1 MKYQNVCNRNNT
13 YHGGPAF
20 NIWIAGVFIVMLA
33 LPMTSSAQNMDG
45 APYDPINDADIDMYM
60 GSWQESWPI
69 HTHGSLVERDILTKG
84 DPLAP
89 TRKGAVLTYVN
100 RFTYGILTG
109 MASTAPTTLRG
120 EQEVLFISSGN
131 GTIEWNGKTADLY
144 ESVAV
149 LVPEGI
155 EFTITN
161 TCEDPLTMYLINE
174 PTHKGFT
181 PKTDILIKVE
191 DSLPIGSSDGHWSHI
206 VKSIFNTSDGLATVE
221 NILTVSF
228 DPMTIGHPHTH
239 GKGVEEVWTAV
250 KGTSA
255 AFLGKE
261 VRWQPPGTGYMIP
274 PDGKTHHSNINN
286 SDERIKI
293 LYFGRFKGEG
303 QFK

>member
-1 MKYQNVCNRNNT
+1 MKYMITSIRAIQFTGRSGLAKSAV
-13 YHGGPAF
+13 GVLVVLLLLPALS
-20 NIWIAGVFIVMLA
+20 A
-33 LPMTSSAQNMDG
+33 AQNMDG
-45 APYDPINDADIDMYM
+45 APYDPSNDADIDMYL
-60 GSWQESWPI
+60 GSWQESWPT

-84 DPLAP
+84 DPLDP
-89 TRKGAVLTYVN
+89 PRKGAVLTYVN
-100 RFTYGILTG
+100 RFTYAFLAG
-109 MASTAPTTLRG
+109 MASTSPTTLRG
-120 EQEVLFISSGN
+120 EQEMLFISSGT
-131 GTIEWNGKTADLY
+131 GIIEWAGKTADLY

-149 LVPEGI
+149 LIPEGI

-161 TCEDPLTMYLINE
+161 TAEKSLTMYLINE
-174 PTHKGFT
+174 PVPAGFT
-181 PKTDILIKVE
+181 PNSDILIKDE
-191 DSLPIGSSDGHWSHI
+191 ESLPIVSSDGHWSHI
-206 VKSIFNTSDGLATVE
+206 VKQVFNTGDGLATVE

-274 PDGKTHHSNINN
+274 PDGKTHHANINK

-293 LYFGRFKGEG
+293 LYFARFKGEG
-303 QFK
+303 KFN